1 MSLIETLLAM
11 AQTEVLQ
18 IYVRP
23 FGRSCCHSS
32 GVSMRFT

>member
-1 MSLIETLLAM
+1 MSLLETPLAM

-23 FGRSCCHSS
+23 FGQLSAMLIL
-32 GVSMRFT
+32 V